1 MSNATIIP
9 GIYLTRNLE
18 FAVVERIAGEQAPG
32 HERWYPVKGTIRGD
46 QYSWTLTGRQ
56 WSAESSP
63 EDIDTA
69 TGPLKLSGTIKALVL
84 SGRPSTEIFIQ
95 ALTTAS

>member
-18 FAVVERIAGEQAPG
+18 FAVVERIAGEQALG
-32 HERWYPVKGTIRGD
+32 HERWYPVKGTIRGE
-46 QYSWTLTGRQ
+46 QCSWTLTGRL
-56 WSAESSP
+56 WANENSP

-69 TGPLKLSGTIKALVL
+69 TGPLQLSDTVRAQIL

>member
-9 GIYLTRNLE
+9 GIYLTRSLE
-18 FAVVERIAGEQAPG
+18 FAVVERLADEPN
-32 HERWYPVKGTIRGD
+32 RYYPVKGTIRGEP
-46 QYSWTLTGRQ
+46 YSWTPAGRL

>member
-1 MSNATIIP
+1 MSNAPIAP
-9 GIYLTRNLE
+9 GIYLTRNRE
-18 FAVVERIAGEQAPG
+18 FAVIERIAGEQARA
-32 HERWYPVKGTIRGD
+32 HERWYPVKGTVRGE
-46 QYSWTLTGRQ
+46 QFSWALTGRL
-56 WSAESSP
+56 WANEDSP